1 MDVLAAL
8 IASPVFWVGVVA
20 SLVGGFFAMS
30 EGSFFKQAGGLAV
43 IAALCLT
50 ILAALA
56 LVWRAFS
63 WLGLLQAVVLF
74 WVALVLG
81 GRTLQR
87 IIHR

>member
-8 IASPVFWVGVVA
+8 IGSPTFWVGFVA
-20 SLVGGFFAMS
+20 SLLGGFFAMS
-30 EGSFFKQAGGLAV
+30 EGSFFKQTGGLAV

-56 LVWRAFS
+56 FLWRALS
-63 WLGLLQAVVLF
+63 WFGLLQAVILF

-81 GRTLQR
+81 GRTMQR
-87 IIHR
+87 IIQR